1 MLYTILIFRDFIFK
15 ENALFTYFIVL
26 FLYKTVK
33 TTESILN
40 SDDIVYPFL
49 IFRLFVFVLPKCVFL
64 CSVLFFAQS
73 ITVVISII
81 FGVVV
86 CQQYHVCP
94 RNIPRTFRKMSTFNH
109 ETPHEHSARRRGPIH
124 CIRIFT
130 LLNMHIRFLVHV
142 CPHYQIRIFIPPHT
156 YVRFSFCGCL
166 RICKYQKNCAP
177 TYTCNLLWHNNIHRI
192 PTFALQKPYFCN
204 VKTPFLH
211 AKNHTFA
218 RQKGGF
224 CIMV

>member
-1 MLYTILIFRDFIFK
+1 MLHTILIFRDFIFK
-15 ENALFTYFIVL
+15 ENALFTYFIVF
-26 FLYKTVK
+26 FLYETVK

-86 CQQYHVCP
+86 CQQCHVCP

-109 ETPHEHSARRRGPIH
+109 ETRGEHSARRRGAIH
-124 CIRIFT
+124 CACIFT
-130 LLNMHIRFLVHV
+130 LLNMHIHFLVHV
-142 CPHYQIRIFIPPHT
+142 CPHYQIRIFIPLHT
-156 YVRFSFCGCL
+156 YVRSSFCGCFH
-166 RICKYQKNCAP
+166 ICGRDKSD
-177 TYTCNLLWHNNIHRI
+177 
-192 PTFALQKPYFCN
+192 PYGC
-204 VKTPFLH
+204 
-211 AKNHTFA
+211 
-218 RQKGGF
+218 
-224 CIMV
+224 

>member
-33 TTESILN
+33 TAESILN

-81 FGVVV
+81 FGIVV
-86 CQQYHVCP
+86 CQQCHVCP

-109 ETPHEHSARRRGPIH
+109 ETPHEHSVRRRGPIH
-124 CIRIFT
+124 RARI
-130 LLNMHIRFLVHV
+130 LKLSNMHIRFLVYV

-156 YVRFSFCGCL
+156 HIRSSFCSCL
-166 RICKYQKNCAP
+166 RICKHHKIVRQRTLVTHYG
-177 TYTCNLLWHNNIHRI
+177 TIIYTKRLLSH
-192 PTFALQKPYFCN
+192 C
-204 VKTPFLH
+204 
-211 AKNHTFA
+211 KNHTFA
-218 RQKGGF
+218 
-224 CIMV
+224 M

>member
-49 IFRLFVFVLPKCVFL
+49 IFRLFIFVLPKCVFL

-109 ETPHEHSARRRGPIH
+109 ETRGEHSARCRG
-124 CIRIFT
+124 
-130 LLNMHIRFLVHV
+130 RFIVPV
-142 CPHYQIRIFIPPHT
+142 SSHYQICISISTNTHFYIIKYVYSFHHTRMFVPHFA
-156 YVRFSFCGCL
+156 VFSYM
-166 RICKYQKNCAP
+166 R
-177 TYTCNLLWHNNIHRI
+177 
-192 PTFALQKPYFCN
+192 
-204 VKTPFLH
+204 
-211 AKNHTFA
+211 A
-218 RQKGGF
+218 R
-224 CIMV
+224 

>member
-26 FLYKTVK
+26 FLYKMVK

-109 ETPHEHSARRRGPIH
+109 ETPHEQSARRRGPIH
-124 CIRIFT
+124 CVRIFT

-156 YVRFSFCGCL
+156 HIRSSFCGCL
-166 RICKYQKNCAP
+166 RICKHHKIVCQRTLVTHYG
-177 TYTCNLLWHNNIHRI
+177 TIIYTECQLLH
-192 PTFALQKPYFCN
+192 C
-204 VKTPFLH
+204 
-211 AKNHTFA
+211 KNHTFA
-218 RQKGGF
+218 
-224 CIMV
+224 M

>member
-15 ENALFTYFIVL
+15 ENALFTYFVVL
-26 FLYKTVK
+26 LLYKTLK
-33 TTESILN
+33 TAESILN
-40 SDDIVYPFL
+40 SDDIVYPFF

-86 CQQYHVCP
+86 CQQCHVCS
-94 RNIPRTFRKMSTFNH
+94 RNTPRTFRKMSTFNH
-109 ETPHEHSARRRGPIH
+109 ETPHEQSARRRKPIH
-124 CIRIFT
+124 CVRIFT

-156 YVRFSFCGCL
+156 YVRSSFCGCFIYAGTINRTPTAADGL
-166 RICKYQKNCAP
+166 PFCGCIRICKHHKIVHQRTLATCYNTT
-177 TYTCNLLWHNNIHRI
+177 TYTECLLS
-192 PTFALQKPYFCN
+192 QC
-204 VKTPFLH
+204 
-211 AKNHTFA
+211 KNHTFA
-218 RQKGGF
+218 
-224 CIMV
+224 M

>member
-33 TTESILN
+33 TAESILN

-49 IFRLFVFVLPKCVFL
+49 IFRLFIFVLPKCVFL

-94 RNIPRTFRKMSTFNH
+94 RNIPRTFREMSTFNH
-109 ETPHEHSARRRGPIH
+109 ETPHISFRKAQGPIH
-124 CIRIFT
+124 RARI
-130 LLNMHIRFLVHV
+130 LVLSNIYI
-142 CPHYQIRIFIPPHT
+142 CFNKYAFSHYQICVSLPHFVGV
-156 YVRFSFCGCL
+156 YVYAGTINRPLQLLTGC
-166 RICKYQKNCAP
+166 Q
-177 TYTCNLLWHNNIHRI
+177 
-192 PTFALQKPYFCN
+192 
-204 VKTPFLH
+204 
-211 AKNHTFA
+211 
-218 RQKGGF
+218 
-224 CIMV
+224 

>member
-81 FGVVV
+81 FGIVV

-109 ETPHEHSARRRGPIH
+109 ETPHI
-124 CIRIFT
+124 
-130 LLNMHIRFLVHV
+130 
-142 CPHYQIRIFIPPHT
+142 
-156 YVRFSFCGCL
+156 SF
-166 RICKYQKNCAP
+166 RK
-177 TYTCNLLWHNNIHRI
+177 
-192 PTFALQKPYFCN
+192 
-204 VKTPFLH
+204 V
-211 AKNHTFA
+211 
-218 RQKGGF
+218 
-224 CIMV
+224 

>member
-33 TTESILN
+33 TTELILN

-49 IFRLFVFVLPKCVFL
+49 IFRLFVFVLPKCGFL

-81 FGVVV
+81 FGIVV
-86 CQQYHVCP
+86 CQQCHVRP

-109 ETPHEHSARRRGPIH
+109 EHPTNNPQGVGADSLCPYFHIIKYAYSFPRTRMSTLSNTYIHS
-124 CIRIFT
+124 T
-130 LLNMHIRFLVHV
+130 THV
-142 CPHYQIRIFIPPHT
+142 CSFLILWVYTYLQIP
-156 YVRFSFCGCL
+156 
-166 RICKYQKNCAP
+166 
-177 TYTCNLLWHNNIHRI
+177 
-192 PTFALQKPYFCN
+192 
-204 VKTPFLH
+204 
-211 AKNHTFA
+211 
-218 RQKGGF
+218 
-224 CIMV
+224 

>member
-33 TTESILN
+33 TAESILN

-81 FGVVV
+81 FGIVV
-86 CQQYHVCP
+86 CQQCHVCP

-109 ETPHEHSARRRGPIH
+109 ETPHEQSARRRG
-124 CIRIFT
+124 
-130 LLNMHIRFLVHV
+130 RFIVPV
-142 CPHYQIRIFIPPHT
+142 FSHYQIYISISTNTHFHIIKCAFLFPILRLFT
-156 YVRFSFCGCL
+156 Y
-166 RICKYQKNCAP
+166 
-177 TYTCNLLWHNNIHRI
+177 
-192 PTFALQKPYFCN
+192 LQ
-204 VKTPFLH
+204 TP
-211 AKNHTFA
+211 
-218 RQKGGF
+218 
-224 CIMV
+224 

>member
-33 TTESILN
+33 TAESILN
-40 SDDIVYPFL
+40 SDDMVYPFL

-109 ETPHEHSARRRGPIH
+109 ETRGEHSVRRRGPIH
-124 CIRIFT
+124 RVRIFT

-156 YVRFSFCGCL
+156 YVRSSFCGCFH
-166 RICKYQKNCAP
+166 ICGHDKSV
-177 TYTCNLLWHNNIHRI
+177 
-192 PTFALQKPYFCN
+192 PYGC
-204 VKTPFLH
+204 
-211 AKNHTFA
+211 
-218 RQKGGF
+218 
-224 CIMV
+224 

>member
-33 TTESILN
+33 TAESILN
-40 SDDIVYPFL
+40 SNDIVYLFF

-86 CQQYHVCP
+86 CQQYHVCL
-94 RNIPRTFRKMSTFNH
+94 RNTPRTFRKMSTFNH
-109 ETPHEHSARRRGPIH
+109 EIHNEHPRNAQQTLPIWWVNNSLQT
-124 CIRIFT
+124 CCCVMF
-130 LLNMHIRFLVHV
+130 V
-142 CPHYQIRIFIPPHT
+142 C
-156 YVRFSFCGCL
+156 
-166 RICKYQKNCAP
+166 
-177 TYTCNLLWHNNIHRI
+177 
-192 PTFALQKPYFCN
+192 LQ
-204 VKTPFLH
+204 VL
-211 AKNHTFA
+211 
-218 RQKGGF
+218 
-224 CIMV
+224 

>member
-26 FLYKTVK
+26 FLYETVK

-81 FGVVV
+81 FGVMV
-86 CQQYHVCP
+86 CQQCHVCP

-109 ETPHEHSARRRGPIH
+109 ETRGEHSARRRGPIH
-124 CIRIFT
+124 RARIFT
-130 LLNMHIRFLVHV
+130 LLNMHIHFNKYAFS
-142 CPHYQIRIFIPPHT
+142 HYQIRIFIPPHT
-156 YVRFSFCGCL
+156 YVRSSFCRFFHICGHDKSDPYGC
-166 RICKYQKNCAP
+166 
-177 TYTCNLLWHNNIHRI
+177 
-192 PTFALQKPYFCN
+192 
-204 VKTPFLH
+204 
-211 AKNHTFA
+211 
-218 RQKGGF
+218 
-224 CIMV
+224 

>member
-33 TTESILN
+33 TAESILN
-40 SDDIVYPFL
+40 SNDIVYLFF

-73 ITVVISII
+73 ITVVKSII

-94 RNIPRTFRKMSTFNH
+94 RN
-109 ETPHEHSARRRGPIH
+109 TPH
-124 CIRIFT
+124 
-130 LLNMHIRFLVHV
+130 
-142 CPHYQIRIFIPPHT
+142 FIPPGVGA
-156 YVRFSFCGCL
+156 YSSCPYPD
-166 RICKYQKNCAP
+166 INKNV
-177 TYTCNLLWHNNIHRI
+177 
-192 PTFALQKPYFCN
+192 YFLN
-204 VKTPFLH
+204 
-211 AKNHTFA
+211 
-218 RQKGGF
+218 
-224 CIMV
+224 

>member
-1 MLYTILIFRDFIFK
+1 MFCLSKQCKVRKKECFTQYLFFVILFLKKMLFLPI
-15 ENALFTYFIVL
+15 FIVF
-26 FLYKTVK
+26 FLYETVK

-86 CQQYHVCP
+86 CQQCHVCP

-109 ETPHEHSARRRGPIH
+109 ETPHI
-124 CIRIFT
+124 
-130 LLNMHIRFLVHV
+130 
-142 CPHYQIRIFIPPHT
+142 
-156 YVRFSFCGCL
+156 SF
-166 RICKYQKNCAP
+166 RK
-177 TYTCNLLWHNNIHRI
+177 
-192 PTFALQKPYFCN
+192 
-204 VKTPFLH
+204 V
-211 AKNHTFA
+211 
-218 RQKGGF
+218 
-224 CIMV
+224 

>member
-15 ENALFTYFIVL
+15 ENALFTYFVVL

-33 TTESILN
+33 ITESILN

-109 ETPHEHSARRRGPIH
+109 ETPHEQSARRRKPIH
-124 CIRIFT
+124 CVRIFT

-156 YVRFSFCGCL
+156 YVRSSFCGCFIYAGTINRTPTAADGL
-166 RICKYQKNCAP
+166 PFRCKQPAYNAIFTHETRGEHSVRRRGRFIAP
-177 TYTCNLLWHNNIHRI
+177 
-192 PTFALQKPYFCN
+192 
-204 VKTPFLH
+204 VS
-211 AKNHTFA
+211 
-218 RQKGGF
+218 
-224 CIMV
+224 

>member
-49 IFRLFVFVLPKCVFL
+49 IFRLFIFVLPKCVFL

-86 CQQYHVCP
+86 CQQCHVRP

-109 ETPHEHSARRRGPIH
+109 EHPTFHSARRRGPIH
-124 CIRIFT
+124 CARIFT

-156 YVRFSFCGCL
+156 YVRSSFCGCL
-166 RICKYQKNCAP
+166 RICKHHKIVHQRTLATRYNTT
-177 TYTCNLLWHNNIHRI
+177 TYTECLLSH
-192 PTFALQKPYFCN
+192 C
-204 VKTPFLH
+204 
-211 AKNHTFA
+211 KNHTFA
-218 RQKGGF
+218 
-224 CIMV
+224 M

>member
-15 ENALFTYFIVL
+15 ENTLFTYFVVL
-26 FLYKTVK
+26 FLYKMVK

-86 CQQYHVCP
+86 CQQCHVCP
-94 RNIPRTFRKMSTFNH
+94 RNIPRTFRKMPHSTTKHPTNNPQGVGVDSSNPYFHIIKYAYSFPRTRMSTLSN
-109 ETPHEHSARRRGPIH
+109 TYIHS
-124 CIRIFT
+124 T
-130 LLNMHIRFLVHV
+130 THV
-142 CPHYQIRIFIPPHT
+142 CSFLILWVYT
-156 YVRFSFCGCL
+156 Y
-166 RICKYQKNCAP
+166 
-177 TYTCNLLWHNNIHRI
+177 
-192 PTFALQKPYFCN
+192 LQ
-204 VKTPFLH
+204 TP
-211 AKNHTFA
+211 
-218 RQKGGF
+218 
-224 CIMV
+224 